1 MSKQLNYLMVAEQ
14 LTGDSRVMFF
24 TTPELAKQGF
34 DNITQP
40 LIKIWADM
48 GCNPHYDDDDVFY
61 SVKDGK
67 GIRFNSG
74 QLEELDELIGHTN
87 VYYEWGTVDVADDVT
102 HYVAQFSEW
111 VDESDI
117 DFYTKDTAV
126 IRHNSLIDEGL
137 QIAEDHHGYIIDRND
152 QSTWENAER
161 GTLFSEDVHTSP
173 NHIDTFFGYSDVYY
187 TIRRGEIKIEEGAQ

>member
-24 TTPELAKQGF
+24 ATPELAKAAF
-34 DNITQP
+34 DNLTQP
-40 LIKIWADM
+40 LIKVCED
-48 GCNPHYDDDDVFY
+48 NYYDTEEEDVFY
-61 SVKDGK
+61 YTKEGK
-67 GIRFNSG
+67 GVRFNSG
-74 QLEELDELIGHTN
+74 ELEELDELIGDTN

-126 IRHNSLIDEGL
+126 IRQNSLIDEGL
-137 QIAEDHHGYIIDRND
+137 QIAEDHHGYTIDRQD
-152 QSTWENAER
+152 KTTWECEEN
-161 GTLFSEDVHTSP
+161 GTIFSEDVDASVNYT
-173 NHIDTFFGYSDVYY
+173 DVFFGYTDVYY
-187 TIRRGEIKIEEGAQ
+187 TIRCGEITIEKGAE